1 MLVKGGF
8 KGGGGGLTISVFVPG
23 GGLTISVEDDG
34 DGGGSDDGG
43 GSVVVASVA
52 SAGKG
57 YIARAGGRWSK
68 RGR

>member
-1 MLVKGGF
+1 
-8 KGGGGGLTISVFVPG
+8 VFVLG

-52 SAGKG
+52 SAELLPAPRRVGPE
-57 YIARAGGRWSK
+57 
-68 RGR
+68 